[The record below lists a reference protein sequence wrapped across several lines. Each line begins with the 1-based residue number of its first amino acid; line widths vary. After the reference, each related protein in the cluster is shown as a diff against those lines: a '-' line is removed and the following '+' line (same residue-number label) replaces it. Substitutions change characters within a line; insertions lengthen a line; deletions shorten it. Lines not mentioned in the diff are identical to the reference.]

1 MRRNVK
7 ILAVVV
13 MVVFLAAGI
22 WGVWNKQ
29 SYTDVAS
36 EENPLEYF
44 HVAPYSPKLT
54 DMIWDG
60 SLQDTVREEANYIV
74 KVKAIEELRLQFQD
88 ATQKVVVE
96 EVFLGSGLEEGD
108 IIEVK
113 KGNNMAFFHDGNVH
127 FWTVNMSFTNQMT
140 VGEEY
145 LIYLM
150 DKVETFYPEDQI
162 YLTVDILIAPIF
174 AYCDIE
180 NVLPEQFARYVPY
193 IEVKDN
199 EFFAMDED
207 VLAALEKFK
216 DDLME
221 GYR

>member
-7 ILAVVV
+7 ILAV
-13 MVVFLAAGI
+13 MVTMVFLAAGI
-22 WGVWNKQ
+22 WGIWNKQ

-44 HVAPYSPKLT
+44 QVAPYSPQLT

-60 SLQDTVREEANYIV
+60 SLQDSVKEEASYIV
-74 KVKAIEELRLQFQD
+74 KVKAVEKLHLQFKD
-88 ATQKVVVE
+88 STQKVVVE
-96 EVFLGSGLEEGD
+96 EVFWGSGLEKGD
-108 IIEVK
+108 IIEVQK
-113 KGNNMAFFHDGNVH
+113 QGGRAYFDDNSWSMDMN
-127 FWTVNMSFTNQMT
+127 FTNQMT

-145 LIYLM
+145 LVYLKN
-150 DKVETFYPEDQI
+150 KVETFYPEDQI
-162 YLTVDILIAPIF
+162 YQTVDFLISPIF
-174 AYCDIE
+174 AYREVE
-180 NVLPEQFARYVPY
+180 NVLPEQPARYVPY
-193 IEVKDN
+193 TELKDN

>member
-44 HVAPYSPKLT
+44 HVAPYSPELT

-108 IIEVK
+108 IIEVQ
-113 KGNNMAFFHDGNVH
+113 KGNNMAFFDGFEGENIN
-127 FWTVNMSFTNQMT
+127 FWTMNMSFTNQMT

-150 DKVETFYPEDQI
+150 NKVETFYPEDQI
-162 YLTVDILIAPIF
+162 YQTVDILISPIF
-174 AYCDIE
+174 AYRDME
-180 NVLPEQFARYVPY
+180 NVLP
-193 IEVKDN
+193 
-199 EFFAMDED
+199 
-207 VLAALEKFK
+207 ALEKFK